1 MPRFNLNHWFVN
13 DNTINISL
21 MRWYVG
27 IKPIIENNIISKC
40 ELVVRNGPEIYLNLE
55 FDNFEEAVVFIE
67 DIINECHEV
76 DEIVEKYYEIKHNKP
91 KTRKKTK

>member
-55 FDNFEEAVVFIE
+55 FDNFEEAVVFTE